1 MIYRFAAVC
10 ALTLELLLSFHLVS
24 LPLLHAAPPFTSTAV
39 CFVVAFIVSE
49 TWEVAVHVALAVWS
63 KLKGRR

>member
-10 ALTLELLLSFHLVS
+10 ALALELLLFFHLVS
-24 LPLLHAAPPFTSTAV
+24 IPLLHAAQPFTVTAV

-49 TWEVAVHVALAVWS
+49 TWEITAYIAHALRR
-63 KLKGRR
+63 KLEGRQ